1 MVTRAHAPRQV
12 DLIARDTPGYAIGG
26 LSGGES
32 KDEFRKVV
40 SQCCRALPPD
50 KPVYCMGVGFPLDLV
65 VCACLGVD
73 MADCVYPTRTARF
86 GTALTCGPRLA
97 VPAPGPTDPFNTL
110 FRAFALRRVRVS

>member
-86 GTALTCGPRLA
+86 GTALTCGPASQSLPLDPGTRLINCFWR
-97 VPAPGPTDPFNTL
+97 AP
-110 FRAFALRRVRVS
+110 